1 MTGDLLG
8 SLRCDCGEQLRGSVD
23 RIAAAGGGVLLY
35 LAQEGRGIGL
45 ANKLRAYALQDA
57 GLDTID
63 ADRHLGFSADERR
76 YEAAAAMLRDLG
88 LTRIRLMTNNPAKL
102 AALRAEGIEL
112 VDHMTLHSTVNP
124 YNERYLRAKR
134 ERGGHL

>member
-1 MTGDLLG
+1 M
-8 SLRCDCGEQLRGSVD
+8 
-23 RIAAAGGGVLLY
+23 
-35 LAQEGRGIGL
+35 
-45 ANKLRAYALQDA
+45 QDA